1 MTLDKFTSPSHQL
14 LEFNNLT
21 LQNLLD
27 QFSKIYTSNNLLV
40 LDPVL
45 SPLINFLTTFTKLKE
60 HGKFQNILWL
70 NNELLEVSS
79 GVLTKYASLI
89 VVIPTGS
96 IGNIS
101 ILHKLIHSKLDL
113 HNLKLNIV
121 VKDLGKPFIYHINKL
136 FNGIVSFEN
145 ILVPEINTKPVN
157 ITSKIKLFNWATYPI
172 YADGILTTEINK
184 FAGFDDYFE
193 RPLKQ
198 VNQLENAL
206 IKLLFMGITDEK
218 HDHLFKIRNI
228 YGKGSHAKLLI
239 DQLQN
244 SKIPE
249 FLNENMTKL
258 EIDFYLDT
266 LHSNTDLVVLERNL
280 DFTPCVFNQLNY
292 HGIIDDLFDIRFE
305 IIEHLASKDI
315 NKNLSKDE
323 LYSQDLKH
331 LNFSSI
337 GLRLNK
343 LAKYI
348 QQQFKTST
356 VQNKTSVEDSNI
368 SDIKQLVSNLGTLS
382 LQEELVKKHT
392 IIGEEVL
399 DKINKDYESFLTFQ
413 NDIFDMDYKAHI
425 SNLKFFTN
433 SNYQSEFVFAT
444 ILLIGYL
451 NDGISSK
458 DLEWISVDLQDNYG
472 IEASITFEKLID
484 YKMIRVIN
492 ESSGDFLS
500 SLGLT
505 KQKKKAIPDE
515 LDIEED
521 KNIGISGGRD
531 AFRSNYTLIN
541 KFWNLHPFEDED
553 AEQQDMNESGTN
565 ELTNLLDLYP
575 NPSFALPGNTV
586 PLLYRF
592 VESLYFRDF
601 LKYKPVNNLKRRP
614 NWDNLGVDTMF
625 AGDTVD
631 LNLEKVNDDK
641 SEYLV
646 IVIIGGITRSEIT
659 CFKYLQERFKKQGKS
674 KKLIVLTNGIVNSN
688 KLWKFM
694 SE

>member
-1 MTLDKFTSPSHQL
+1 
-14 LEFNNLT
+14 
-21 LQNLLD
+21 
-27 QFSKIYTSNNLLV
+27 
-40 LDPVL
+40 
-45 SPLINFLTTFTKLKE
+45 
-60 HGKFQNILWL
+60 
-70 NNELLEVSS
+70 
-79 GVLTKYASLI
+79 
-89 VVIPTGS
+89 
-96 IGNIS
+96 
-101 ILHKLIHSKLDL
+101 
-113 HNLKLNIV
+113 
-121 VKDLGKPFIYHINKL
+121 
-136 FNGIVSFEN
+136 
-145 ILVPEINTKPVN
+145 
-157 ITSKIKLFNWATYPI
+157 
-172 YADGILTTEINK
+172 
-184 FAGFDDYFE
+184 
-193 RPLKQ
+193 
-198 VNQLENAL
+198 
-206 IKLLFMGITDEK
+206 
-218 HDHLFKIRNI
+218 
-228 YGKGSHAKLLI
+228 
-239 DQLQN
+239 
-244 SKIPE
+244 
-249 FLNENMTKL
+249 
-258 EIDFYLDT
+258 
-266 LHSNTDLVVLERNL
+266 
-280 DFTPCVFNQLNY
+280 
-292 HGIIDDLFDIRFE
+292 
-305 IIEHLASKDI
+305 
-315 NKNLSKDE
+315 
-323 LYSQDLKH
+323 
-331 LNFSSI
+331 
-337 GLRLNK
+337 
-343 LAKYI
+343 
-348 QQQFKTST
+348 
-356 VQNKTSVEDSNI
+356 
-368 SDIKQLVSNLGTLS
+368 
-382 LQEELVKKHT
+382 
-392 IIGEEVL
+392 
-399 DKINKDYESFLTFQ
+399 
-413 NDIFDMDYKAHI
+413 MDYKAHI
-425 SNLKFFTN
+425 SNLKFFIN

-472 IEASITFEKLID
+472 IEASITLEKLID

-492 ESSGDFLS
+492 ESSGDFFS

-553 AEQQDMNESGTN
+553 AEQQDMNESGTH

-614 NWDNLGVDTMF
+614 KWDNLGVNTMF

-631 LNLEKVNDDK
+631 LNLDKVNDDK

-674 KKLIVLTNGIVNSN
+674 KKLIVLSNGIVNSN

>member
-1 MTLDKFTSPSHQL
+1 MTLDKFASPSHQL

-101 ILHKLIHSKLDL
+101 ILHKLIHSKSDL

-266 LHSNTDLVVLERNL
+266 LHSNTDLVCFGKKSR
-280 DFTPCVFNQLNY
+280 FYTMCV
-292 HGIIDDLFDIRFE
+292 
-305 IIEHLASKDI
+305 
-315 NKNLSKDE
+315 
-323 LYSQDLKH
+323 
-331 LNFSSI
+331 
-337 GLRLNK
+337 
-343 LAKYI
+343 
-348 QQQFKTST
+348 
-356 VQNKTSVEDSNI
+356 
-368 SDIKQLVSNLGTLS
+368 
-382 LQEELVKKHT
+382 
-392 IIGEEVL
+392 
-399 DKINKDYESFLTFQ
+399 
-413 NDIFDMDYKAHI
+413 
-425 SNLKFFTN
+425 
-433 SNYQSEFVFAT
+433 
-444 ILLIGYL
+444 
-451 NDGISSK
+451 
-458 DLEWISVDLQDNYG
+458 
-472 IEASITFEKLID
+472 
-484 YKMIRVIN
+484 
-492 ESSGDFLS
+492 
-500 SLGLT
+500 
-505 KQKKKAIPDE
+505 
-515 LDIEED
+515 
-521 KNIGISGGRD
+521 
-531 AFRSNYTLIN
+531 
-541 KFWNLHPFEDED
+541 
-553 AEQQDMNESGTN
+553 
-565 ELTNLLDLYP
+565 
-575 NPSFALPGNTV
+575 
-586 PLLYRF
+586 
-592 VESLYFRDF
+592 
-601 LKYKPVNNLKRRP
+601 
-614 NWDNLGVDTMF
+614 
-625 AGDTVD
+625 
-631 LNLEKVNDDK
+631 
-641 SEYLV
+641 
-646 IVIIGGITRSEIT
+646 
-659 CFKYLQERFKKQGKS
+659 
-674 KKLIVLTNGIVNSN
+674 
-688 KLWKFM
+688 
-694 SE
+694 

>member
-1 MTLDKFTSPSHQL
+1 M
-14 LEFNNLT
+14 
-21 LQNLLD
+21 
-27 QFSKIYTSNNLLV
+27 
-40 LDPVL
+40 
-45 SPLINFLTTFTKLKE
+45 
-60 HGKFQNILWL
+60 
-70 NNELLEVSS
+70 
-79 GVLTKYASLI
+79 
-89 VVIPTGS
+89 
-96 IGNIS
+96 
-101 ILHKLIHSKLDL
+101 
-113 HNLKLNIV
+113 
-121 VKDLGKPFIYHINKL
+121 
-136 FNGIVSFEN
+136 
-145 ILVPEINTKPVN
+145 
-157 ITSKIKLFNWATYPI
+157 
-172 YADGILTTEINK
+172 
-184 FAGFDDYFE
+184 
-193 RPLKQ
+193 
-198 VNQLENAL
+198 
-206 IKLLFMGITDEK
+206 
-218 HDHLFKIRNI
+218 
-228 YGKGSHAKLLI
+228 
-239 DQLQN
+239 
-244 SKIPE
+244 
-249 FLNENMTKL
+249 
-258 EIDFYLDT
+258 
-266 LHSNTDLVVLERNL
+266 
-280 DFTPCVFNQLNY
+280 
-292 HGIIDDLFDIRFE
+292 
-305 IIEHLASKDI
+305 
-315 NKNLSKDE
+315 
-323 LYSQDLKH
+323 
-331 LNFSSI
+331 
-337 GLRLNK
+337 
-343 LAKYI
+343 
-348 QQQFKTST
+348 
-356 VQNKTSVEDSNI
+356 
-368 SDIKQLVSNLGTLS
+368 
-382 LQEELVKKHT
+382 
-392 IIGEEVL
+392 
-399 DKINKDYESFLTFQ
+399 
-413 NDIFDMDYKAHI
+413 
-425 SNLKFFTN
+425 
-433 SNYQSEFVFAT
+433 
-444 ILLIGYL
+444 LIGYL

-472 IEASITFEKLID
+472 IEASITLEKLID

-614 NWDNLGVDTMF
+614 NWDNLGVNTMF

>member
-1 MTLDKFTSPSHQL
+1 M
-14 LEFNNLT
+14 N
-21 LQNLLD
+21 
-27 QFSKIYTSNNLLV
+27 YT
-40 LDPVL
+40 
-45 SPLINFLTTFTKLKE
+45 
-60 HGKFQNILWL
+60 
-70 NNELLEVSS
+70 
-79 GVLTKYASLI
+79 
-89 VVIPTGS
+89 
-96 IGNIS
+96 
-101 ILHKLIHSKLDL
+101 
-113 HNLKLNIV
+113 
-121 VKDLGKPFIYHINKL
+121 
-136 FNGIVSFEN
+136 
-145 ILVPEINTKPVN
+145 
-157 ITSKIKLFNWATYPI
+157 
-172 YADGILTTEINK
+172 
-184 FAGFDDYFE
+184 
-193 RPLKQ
+193 
-198 VNQLENAL
+198 
-206 IKLLFMGITDEK
+206 
-218 HDHLFKIRNI
+218 
-228 YGKGSHAKLLI
+228 
-239 DQLQN
+239 
-244 SKIPE
+244 
-249 FLNENMTKL
+249 
-258 EIDFYLDT
+258 
-266 LHSNTDLVVLERNL
+266 
-280 DFTPCVFNQLNY
+280 
-292 HGIIDDLFDIRFE
+292 
-305 IIEHLASKDI
+305 
-315 NKNLSKDE
+315 
-323 LYSQDLKH
+323 QDLKH

-472 IEASITFEKLID
+472 IEASITLEKLID

-614 NWDNLGVDTMF
+614 NWDNLGVNTMF

>member
-1 MTLDKFTSPSHQL
+1 MTADNSISPSHQL
-14 LEFNNLT
+14 DQFNYLI
-21 LQNLLD
+21 LDNLLN

-40 LDPVL
+40 LDPIL
-45 SPLINFLTTFTKLKE
+45 SPLINFLTSFTKLKE

-79 GVLTKYASLI
+79 GVLAKYASLI
-89 VVIPTGS
+89 VVIPTDS
-96 IGNIS
+96 ISDIA
-101 ILHKLIHSKLDL
+101 ILHKLIHSKPDL
-113 HNLKLNIV
+113 HNLKLNII
-121 VKDLGKPFIYHINKL
+121 VKDLGKPFIYHVNKM
-136 FNGIVSFEN
+136 FNGILNFEN
-145 ILVPEINTKPVN
+145 ILLFENNSKPVS
-157 ITSKIKLFNWATYPI
+157 ITTKIKLFNWSTYPI
-172 YADGILTTEINK
+172 YSDGILTTEINK
-184 FAGFDDYFE
+184 FAGLNDYFE

-198 VNQLENAL
+198 VNQLGTAL
-206 IKLLFMGITDEK
+206 IQLLFMGIENEQ
-218 HDHLFKIRNI
+218 HDHIFKLRNI
-228 YGKGSHAKLLI
+228 YGKGTHSKLLI

-244 SKIPE
+244 VKIPE
-249 FLNENMTKL
+249 FLNQNMSKL

-305 IIEHLASKDI
+305 IIEHLTSKEA
-315 NKNLSKDE
+315 NKNLSKDQ

-331 LNFSSI
+331 LNFASI

-343 LAKYI
+343 LAKVI

-356 VQNKTSVEDSNI
+356 AHNKTSAEESTI

-399 DKINKDYESFLTFQ
+399 DKINKEYESFLTFQ
-413 NDIFDMDYKAHI
+413 NDIFDMDYKAHL
-425 SNLKFFTN
+425 SNLKFFIN
-433 SNYQSEFVFAT
+433 SNYPSDFVFAT

-458 DLEWISVDLQDNYG
+458 DVDWISVDLQENYG
-472 IEASITFEKLID
+472 IESSVTLENLIAN
-484 YKMIRVIN
+484 KMVRVIN
-492 ESSGDFLS
+492 ESSGDFFS

-505 KQKKKAIPDE
+505 KQKKQPLANESE
-515 LDIEED
+515 LDED
-521 KNIGISGGRD
+521 NSIGISGGRD
-531 AFRSNYTLIN
+531 VFKSNYTLIN
-541 KFWNLHPFEDED
+541 KFWNLHPFEDD
-553 AEQQDMNESGTN
+553 DTEQQDMNQSGTN
-565 ELTNLLDLYP
+565 ELTNLLDIYP

-614 NWDNLGVDTMF
+614 NWDNLGVNTMF

-631 LNLEKVNDDK
+631 MNLEKVNDDK

-674 KKLIVLTNGIVNSN
+674 KKIIVISNGIVNSN

>member
-1 MTLDKFTSPSHQL
+1 
-14 LEFNNLT
+14 
-21 LQNLLD
+21 
-27 QFSKIYTSNNLLV
+27 
-40 LDPVL
+40 
-45 SPLINFLTTFTKLKE
+45 
-60 HGKFQNILWL
+60 
-70 NNELLEVSS
+70 
-79 GVLTKYASLI
+79 
-89 VVIPTGS
+89 
-96 IGNIS
+96 
-101 ILHKLIHSKLDL
+101 
-113 HNLKLNIV
+113 
-121 VKDLGKPFIYHINKL
+121 
-136 FNGIVSFEN
+136 
-145 ILVPEINTKPVN
+145 
-157 ITSKIKLFNWATYPI
+157 
-172 YADGILTTEINK
+172 
-184 FAGFDDYFE
+184 
-193 RPLKQ
+193 
-198 VNQLENAL
+198 
-206 IKLLFMGITDEK
+206 
-218 HDHLFKIRNI
+218 
-228 YGKGSHAKLLI
+228 
-239 DQLQN
+239 
-244 SKIPE
+244 
-249 FLNENMTKL
+249 
-258 EIDFYLDT
+258 
-266 LHSNTDLVVLERNL
+266 
-280 DFTPCVFNQLNY
+280 
-292 HGIIDDLFDIRFE
+292 
-305 IIEHLASKDI
+305 
-315 NKNLSKDE
+315 
-323 LYSQDLKH
+323 
-331 LNFSSI
+331 
-337 GLRLNK
+337 
-343 LAKYI
+343 
-348 QQQFKTST
+348 
-356 VQNKTSVEDSNI
+356 
-368 SDIKQLVSNLGTLS
+368 
-382 LQEELVKKHT
+382 
-392 IIGEEVL
+392 
-399 DKINKDYESFLTFQ
+399 
-413 NDIFDMDYKAHI
+413 MDYKAHI

-472 IEASITFEKLID
+472 IEASITLEKLID

-565 ELTNLLDLYP
+565 ESTNLLDLYP

-614 NWDNLGVDTMF
+614 NWDNLGVNTMF